1 MAICRPHRVSREL
14 QALQQLLQSDR
25 VPPGTMELSQLDG
38 FLTALVVGPE
48 FIAPGAWVPVVW
60 GGEDAAFENPKQA
73 GQVVNT
79 IMRRYREI
87 IRLVQK
93 HPESYAP
100 ISGRAQME
108 KSVQRAGRQALSPAS
123 GSSAMPGNS

>member
-1 MAICRPHRVSREL
+1 
-14 QALQQLLQSDR
+14 
-25 VPPGTMELSQLDG
+25 MELSQLDG

-48 FIAPGAWVPVVW
+48 FIAPGAWVPLVW
-60 GGEDAAFENPKQA
+60 GGEDAAFKNPKQA

-93 HPESYAP
+93 HPEFMRRF
-100 ISGRAQME
+100 SGRAQME

-123 GSSAMPGNS
+123 GSTAMPGNR